1 MASVRT
7 YALIYVALLLLGTG
21 KVLFFELDQIFTE
34 QMAIAGTIVLAIT
47 KSTLIAGYYQ
57 HLIEEPRSITYL
69 MATAL
74 FMVLLLTIAAG
85 YSIQ

>member
-7 YALIYVALLLLGTG
+7 YTLIYIALLAMGTG
-21 KVLFFELDQIFTE
+21 KFVFFEFTTYQI
-34 QMAIAGTIVLAIT
+34 AIVATILLAIGKT
-47 KSTLIAGYYQ
+47 VLIAGYFQ
-57 HLIEEPRSITYL
+57 HLIEEPRSITYV
-69 MATAL
+69 MGIAL

>member
-1 MASVRT
+1 MAGLRT
-7 YALIYVALLLLGTG
+7 YALIYVALVVLATG
-21 KVLFFELDQIFTE
+21 KFVFFELDQIFTY
-34 QMAIAGTIVLAIT
+34 QMAIAGTVVLAII
-47 KSTLIAGYYQ
+47 KSGLIAGYYQ

-74 FMVLLLTIAAG
+74 FMVFLLTLAAG

>member
-1 MASVRT
+1 MAGLRT
-7 YALIYVALLLLGTG
+7 YALIYVALLVLATG
-21 KVLFFELDQIFTE
+21 KFVFFEFDEIFTY
-34 QMAIAGTIVLAIT
+34 QMAVGGTIVLAII
-47 KSTLIAGYYQ
+47 KSSLIAGYFQ